1 MVFNCKRRSAAI
13 VGALLISPLSSISA
27 FRSQSSSQPIAVC
40 NGRRTATCS
49 RPQSHPVYASVLDD
63 DETTSF
69 VTNSNNIHDAS
80 DILNRAVEQHNI
92 HGVDLVTNNGVSS
105 NNTNRAAIDLEQQKQ
120 QLHKQISKQRNTSF
134 QVNNKQQQQIR
145 KSRKNNVAMADPEF
159 LRKRTET
166 LLHKTKDLLYNTD
179 NSNYDFSSSE
189 LGAGSLK
196 VDKRT
201 FDWLI
206 DAWSYSGELDAA
218 DYAQSLLQRMEELRD
233 HSSSRVYPDVK
244 SYTKVINAISRSG
257 QYDAGEQAED
267 ILKRMIS
274 DEIYPNTYTY
284 TYVIDAYAK
293 STPSNPNAPHAAQRL
308 VDMMETLRSEGNL
321 NVWPTTRAWNSVI
334 SAWSQWKGEEM
345 VSYYLICS
353 LKRLLL

>member
-1 MVFNCKRRSAAI
+1 MVFNCKRRSAAV
-13 VGALLISPLSSISA
+13 VGALFISPLISSISA
-27 FRSQSSSQPIAVC
+27 FRSSSQSPIATC
-40 NGRRTATCS
+40 KGRRTATCS

-69 VTNSNNIHDAS
+69 VSNSNIHDAS

-92 HGVDLVTNNGVSS
+92 NGVDLATNGVSS
-105 NNTNRAAIDLEQQKQ
+105 NTNGAAIDLEQQKQ
-120 QLHKQISKQRNTSF
+120 QLHKQISEQRNTSF
-134 QVNNKQQQQIR
+134 QVNNKQRQQIR

-179 NSNYDFSSSE
+179 ESNYDFSSSDI
-189 LGAGSLK
+189 GARSLK

-267 ILKRMIS
+267 ILKRMMS

-345 VSYYLICS
+345 VSYLPLICQ
-353 LKRLLL
+353 

>member
-13 VGALLISPLSSISA
+13 VGALFISPLISSISA
-27 FRSQSSSQPIAVC
+27 FRSIPSSQQQPIVKNC
-40 NGRRTATCS
+40 RRTTTCI
-49 RPQSHPVYASVLDD
+49 RPVYASVLDD

-92 HGVDLVTNNGVSS
+92 NGVDLVTNHGDVNNG
-105 NNTNRAAIDLEQQKQ
+105 AAIDLEQQKQ
-120 QLHKQISKQRNTSF
+120 QLHNQISKQRNTSF
-134 QVNNKQQQQIR
+134 QVNNKQRQQIR

-179 NSNYDFSSSE
+179 ESNYDFSSSDI
-189 LGAGSLK
+189 GAGSLK

-233 HSSSRVYPDVK
+233 HSSNIQLRVYPDVK

-308 VDMMETLRSEGNL
+308 VDEMETLRSAGNL

-345 VSYYLICS
+345 VSY
-353 LKRLLL
+353 K

>member
-13 VGALLISPLSSISA
+13 VGALLISPLTSISA
-27 FRSQSSSQPIAVC
+27 FQSQSSSQSPIATC
-40 NGRRTATCS
+40 KGRRTATCS

-69 VTNSNNIHDAS
+69 VSNSNIHDAS

-92 HGVDLVTNNGVSS
+92 NGVDLTTNGDDVKNG
-105 NNTNRAAIDLEQQKQ
+105 AAIDLEQQKQ

-218 DYAQSLLQRMEELRD
+218 DYAQSLIQRMEELRD
-233 HSSSRVYPDVK
+233 HNSRVYPDVK

-257 QYDAGEQAED
+257 QHDAGEQAED
-267 ILKRMIS
+267 ILKRMMS

-308 VDMMETLRSEGNL
+308 VDEMETLRSEGNL

-345 VSYYLICS
+345 VSYLSFHLICS

>member
-13 VGALLISPLSSISA
+13 VGALFISPLISSISA

-40 NGRRTATCS
+40 SGRRTTACN
-49 RPQSHPVYASVLDD
+49 RPHSPPPIHASVLDD
-63 DETTSF
+63 DETASF
-69 VTNSNNIHDAS
+69 VANSNNIHDAS

-92 HGVDLVTNNGVSS
+92 NGVDLVTNGVSS
-105 NNTNRAAIDLEQQKQ
+105 NTNGAAIDLEQQKQ
-120 QLHKQISKQRNTSF
+120 QLHNQISKQRNTSF
-134 QVNNKQQQQIR
+134 QVNNKQRQQIR

-179 NSNYDFSSSE
+179 ESNYDFSSSDI
-189 LGAGSLK
+189 GAGSLK

-233 HSSSRVYPDVK
+233 HSSNIQLRVYPDVK

-308 VDMMETLRSEGNL
+308 VDEMETLRSAGNL

-345 VSYYLICS
+345 VS
-353 LKRLLL
+353 